1 MKSCVWKEKL
11 CFGIKDVLF
20 GKHIFKGVSSLK
32 RKLKKKYYPDISG
45 VVSSGDCTGSV
56 PTPPLTEAEEQSYAE
71 LTGKEIPKKSHEH

>member
-1 MKSCVWKEKL
+1 M
-11 CFGIKDVLF
+11 
-20 GKHIFKGVSSLK
+20 K

-71 LTGKEIPKKSHEH
+71 LTGKEIPKKPHEH